1 MESFPLLMATL
12 LTTKARQG
20 APREPFQTVSTQKT
34 LSVVVKYLDPALKR
48 RMGYPPSGTER
59 HEAHE

>member
-1 MESFPLLMATL
+1 MATL